1 VPALAWTLG
10 AAAVAAVAL
19 AFVLFPGRGKE
30 SQAATVQQQP
40 SPRVELVYAAGD
52 VLVDG
57 EPIAFGSTLL
67 SEGSKVEV
75 GKGSACIAMDPGI
88 DICAGEHTRFALSR
102 VHSPWRRID
111 LLEGKVGVQLAE
123 QPEGFR
129 LSIVADDVWNTAI
142 GTAFTVEHAEKTGVR
157 TTVLNGKVRVGGDG
171 GSERLV
177 SAHQRA
183 DVQGER
189 ASVLPVGRS
198 DESPE
203 WALLAPAKL
212 WSNPVSATLEVR
224 GAPPGSEVLLNGQTI
239 GVAPLSTLFPA
250 GMHTLQIR
258 SDGRLSVARE
268 VVSEVGQRTAISF
281 EGQALLEAAEAPL
294 PETAGRA
301 PAAEPRRQLEKL
313 EPSAE
318 PSAETVSAT
327 AGILS
332 DARRLMRGNR
342 FAEAAER
349 YEALRAAYP
358 QSPEAH
364 TVLVSLAELQLDE
377 LGRPGEALRNLD
389 LYLREG
395 GGTLVEE
402 ARQARIRAL
411 RQLGRRAGEAEA
423 ISEFLYE
430 HPRSFEAA
438 ALRRRLTEI
447 EAQP

>member
-1 VPALAWTLG
+1 
-10 AAAVAAVAL
+10 VAL
-19 AFVLFPGRGKE
+19 AFVLFPRSDAE
-30 SQAATVQQQP
+30 PQATPGTPQP
-40 SPRVELVYAAGD
+40 GPRVELVYAAGD

-57 EPIAFGSTLL
+57 KKVSFGSTLL
-67 SEGSKVEV
+67 SEGSRVEV
-75 GKGSACIAMDPGI
+75 GNGSACVAMDPGI
-88 DICAGEHTRFALSR
+88 DICAGENTRFALSR
-102 VHSPWRRID
+102 MHSPWRRID
-111 LLEGKVGVQLAE
+111 LLEGKVGVQLLP

-129 LSIVADDVWNTAI
+129 LSIVADDVWNTEI

-171 GSERLV
+171 GNERLV

-189 ASVLPVGRS
+189 ASVLPIGRS

-224 GAPPGSEVLLNGQTI
+224 GAPPGSEVLLNGQVI
-239 GVAPLSTLFPA
+239 GMAPLSTLFPA
-250 GMHTLQIR
+250 GMHKLQIR
-258 SDGRLSVARE
+258 SDGLLSPARE
-268 VVSEVGQRTAISF
+268 VVSEVGQRTSVSF
-281 EGQALLEAAEAPL
+281 EGQALAGIASAEPAQAPL
-294 PETAGRA
+294 PEAASRA
-301 PAAEPRRQLEKL
+301 PVHGVRREPAVQAEPG
-313 EPSAE
+313 
-318 PSAETVSAT
+318 AETVSAT

-349 YEALRAAYP
+349 YEALRAGYP
-358 QSPEAH
+358 QSPAAH

-438 ALRRRLTEI
+438 ALRRRLAEL